1 MNIVLSILAVIFIF
15 LLCNYLYRKIK
26 GIPNKPVKE
35 IWNEYKQE
43 MQKIDEVHKQRM
55 QKIDENFEKEKER
68 KKDLKFN
75 KFQTTSHE
83 IFTIKTPENEDVEV
97 ELACTAGLI
106 QTSQIDYG
114 EFVRKEFL
122 YKCFPVTWNDFLK
135 LNKYEKILAYTVK
148 DCNDIGL
155 LKEVYEQMF
164 KYLKWQSELPEYLKK
179 DIRSRKRYLH
189 EFSNPVQIKSKLSLK
204 AYRYYINFFLN
215 EIPEGSYFPMQ
226 IMHRGDELSEALYN
240 TYFLKDDES
249 IDMYYPPNFYGDTS
263 SFDIVEPRFFNSREY
278 YKNYKPFNRFDL
290 KPHSDYDFNIPKYIV
305 KHYLDMKTIV
315 KEDEH
320 HKRIFC

>member
-1 MNIVLSILAVIFIF
+1 
-15 LLCNYLYRKIK
+15 
-26 GIPNKPVKE
+26 
-35 IWNEYKQE
+35 
-43 MQKIDEVHKQRM
+43 
-55 QKIDENFEKEKER
+55 
-68 KKDLKFN
+68 
-75 KFQTTSHE
+75 
-83 IFTIKTPENEDVEV
+83 
-97 ELACTAGLI
+97 
-106 QTSQIDYG
+106 
-114 EFVRKEFL
+114 
-122 YKCFPVTWNDFLK
+122 
-135 LNKYEKILAYTVK
+135 
-148 DCNDIGL
+148 GL

-320 HKRIFC
+320 HKR